1 MLKAM
6 LKKEFMLILRDKH
19 ALAALFIMPSI
30 FILIMSMAL
39 KDTFDNERAF
49 INYTIIDQDQ
59 TELSA
64 DIAASL
70 KKNKTLKKYGQII
83 TDQKQLLDALNSGLH
98 FALTIPGG
106 FSAGLSRD
114 KGKRKRLLHLD
125 VASDVKQNMLTLFQG
140 ELTASL
146 IQLRIRDMVQKL
158 DTMLPGIADETK
170 TELDELKDI
179 IEVHFNGLKPDQ
191 HPTSTQQSVPSWIV
205 FGMFFII
212 IPMSTIFINE
222 RKQNTLMRMNAMN
235 ISIPALFTGKI
246 VPYMVIN
253 QIQVWLMIA
262 VGIFIVPLLGADALT
277 LGSSV
282 AGLFMVSLGLS
293 LAAIGTSILIAVSVN
308 TVEQA
313 TTIGGIINILFGA
326 IGGVMVPKFFM
337 PESMQTLS
345 NISPMS
351 WGLEG
356 FLDIFLR
363 GLGARAVLTESLAL
377 SGFGFILLFI
387 AWIIFGHRTGNGR

>member
-6 LKKEFMLILRDKH
+6 LIKEFILIMRDKH

-39 KDTFDNERAF
+39 KDTFGNDHALL
-49 INYTIIDQDQ
+49 NYTIIDRNQTVQSEQVNTLLRVNTLFQKHDLVIKDQ
-59 TELSA
+59 TELQKALNGDVHFVISIPSDFTENLGKKQLDTALLHIDVATDVKPEMVSLVKSA
-64 DIAASL
+64 LAGIIRQQRLQKIQNDLKIFLPDIA
-70 KKNKTLKKYGQII
+70 
-83 TDQKQLLDALNSGLH
+83 
-98 FALTIPGG
+98 
-106 FSAGLSRD
+106 
-114 KGKRKRLLHLD
+114 
-125 VASDVKQNMLTLFQG
+125 
-140 ELTASL
+140 
-146 IQLRIRDMVQKL
+146 QKL
-158 DTMLPGIADETK
+158 DGFSFEAQDV
-170 TELDELKDI
+170 LDI
-179 IEVHFNGLKPDQ
+179 HYNGMKAEQVPS
-191 HPTSTQQSVPSWIV
+191 STQQSVPSWIV

-222 RKQNTLMRMNAMN
+222 RTQNTLLRMHAMN

-253 QIQVWLMIA
+253 QIQVWLMIG
-262 VGIFIVPLLGADALT
+262 VGIFIVPLLGAEALT
-277 LGSSV
+277 LGNSI
-282 AGLFMVSLGLS
+282 AGLVMVSTGLS

-313 TTIGGIINILFGA
+313 TTIGGISNILFGA
-326 IGGVMVPKFFM
+326 IGGIMVPKFFM
-337 PESMQTLS
+337 PQVMQTLT

-363 GLGARAVLTESLAL
+363 GLGAQAVIKESLAL
-377 SGFGFILLFI
+377 AGFGVGLLMI
-387 AWIIFGHRTGNGR
+387 AWLIFSYRTKRGI